1 MSKVILVTGGSKG
14 IGANIVEG
22 LARKGYT
29 VILNYNN
36 SEKEAKSIQNRLNEE
51 NINIDICQA
60 DVSIHTEVTKLINY
74 CINKY
79 HKKCWYISNKIIHRY
94 NRCRLV

>member
-36 SEKEAKSIQNRLNEE
+36 SEKEAKSIQNALNKE
-51 NINIDICQA
+51 NIKRLFYKSTTSVNFHR
-60 DVSIHTEVTKLINY
+60 DVKS
-74 CINKY
+74 
-79 HKKCWYISNKIIHRY
+79 
-94 NRCRLV
+94 